1 MAPKILSSLLLA
13 SLAAAVVSARNCKN
27 LTIPLSLSA
36 QNMDFTLKAPANDIE
51 VTNFVLNSGRAGA
64 NYADEI
70 LSENK
75 ATTPSPQPTASP
87 TRARAARCRFSL
99 ATNPLYSRQ
108 AKSIPSPL
116 SQRAIPDSSPADKS
130 YKPNPTQPNL
140 YTNIHPPPPDGAA
153 FDRTYWDFP
162 FHAYNYSYANA
173 ALARNY
179 SVFFFDRPG
188 IGESTRGDPVAAIQ
202 SSLELSAL
210 RALTAK
216 LRRGSVRGISAR
228 YERVVHVGHS
238 YGSAQTYALTA
249 AHPDDGTSD
258 AVALTGFSQGLGTY
272 VGNFLFGG
280 NFVLAGAGYGPG
292 YITCGD
298 VSAVQ
303 TNFFAP
309 DNFDPDILQAT
320 YATSAPTAVGELLTI
335 GSLTTTNN
343 SFTGPVLVITGE
355 RDGAFCGGNCYV
367 SEPSIPDQT
376 GNSFTN
382 TTSFEAF
389 VVPGAGHGLNLEYT
403 AQATYA
409 KILDFF
415 DKSV

>member
-1 MAPKILSSLLLA
+1 MAPATISSLLLA
-13 SLAAAVVSARNCKN
+13 SLAAVVSARNCKN
-27 LTIPLSLSA
+27 LMIPLSLSA
-36 QNMDFTLKAPANDIE
+36 QNMDFTLKAPSNDIE
-51 VTNFVLNSGRAGA
+51 VTNFVLNSGQAGV

-70 LSENK
+70 LSETKYRTVTGNYSIA
-75 ATTPSPQPTASP
+75 ATYCEPDAGPGRALQILTRKQQPPNLDLSSQKTILDSPQQTKASKP
-87 TRARAARCRFSL
+87 K
-99 ATNPLYSRQ
+99 PKPIYS
-108 AKSIPSPL
+108 STYL
-116 SQRAIPDSSPADKS
+116 
-130 YKPNPTQPNL
+130 
-140 YTNIHPPPPDGAA
+140 DGAA

-162 FHAYNYSYANA
+162 LHASNYSYANA

-188 IGESTRGDPVAAIQ
+188 IGRSTRGDAVAEIQ
-202 SSLELSAL
+202 SGLELAAL
-210 RALTAK
+210 YALTTK
-216 LRRGSVRGISAR
+216 LRRGGIRGISAR
-228 YERVVHVGHS
+228 YQRVVHVGHS
-238 YGSAQTYALTA
+238 YGSAQTYGLTA
-249 AHPDDGTSD
+249 AHPDDRISD
-258 AVALTGFSQGLGTY
+258 AIALTGFSQGLGTY
-272 VGNFLFGG
+272 VANFLFGG

-303 TNFFAP
+303 SNFFAP
-309 DNFDPDILQAT
+309 DNFDPEILEAT

-335 GSLTTTNN
+335 GSLTATNN

-367 SEPSIPDQT
+367 SEPSIPEQT
-376 GNSFTN
+376 GKSFTN
-382 TTSFEAF
+382 TSSFEAF

>member
-1 MAPKILSSLLLA
+1 MAPATLSSLLLA
-13 SLAAAVVSARNCKN
+13 SLAAVASARNCKN

-36 QNMDFTLKAPANDIE
+36 QNMDFTLKAPTNDIE
-51 VTNFVLNSGRAGA
+51 VTDFVLNSGRAGV

-75 ATTPSPQPTASP
+75 YRTVTGNYSIAATY
-87 TRARAARCRFSL
+87 CE
-99 ATNPLYSRQ
+99 
-108 AKSIPSPL
+108 
-116 SQRAIPDSSPADKS
+116 PDA
-130 YKPNPTQPNL
+130 
-140 YTNIHPPPPDGAA
+140 DGAA

-162 FHAYNYSYANA
+162 AHAFNYSYANA

-179 SVFFFDRPG
+179 SLFYFDRPG
-188 IGESTRGDPVAAIQ
+188 IGESTHGHAVAEIQ
-202 SSLELSAL
+202 SGLELSAL
-210 RALTAK
+210 HALTTG
-216 LRRGSVRGISAR
+216 LRRGAIRGIRAR

-238 YGSAQTYALTA
+238 YGSAQTYGLTA
-249 AHPDDGTSD
+249 AHPDDGVSD
-258 AVALTGFSQGLGTY
+258 AIALTGFSQGLGTY

-303 TNFFAP
+303 SNFFAP
-309 DNFDPDILQAT
+309 DNFDPEILEAT

-367 SEPSIPDQT
+367 SEPSIPEQT
-376 GNSFTN
+376 GKSFTN
-382 TTSFEAF
+382 TSSFEAF

>member
-1 MAPKILSSLLLA
+1 MAPAILSSLLLA
-13 SLAAAVVSARNCKN
+13 SLAAVVSARNCKN
-27 LTIPLSLSA
+27 LKIPLSLSS
-36 QNMDFTLKAPANDIE
+36 QNMDFTLKAPTNDIE
-51 VTNFVLNSGRAGA
+51 VTNFVLNSGQAGV

-70 LSENK
+70 LSETKYRTVTGNYSIA
-75 ATTPSPQPTASP
+75 ATY
-87 TRARAARCRFSL
+87 CE
-99 ATNPLYSRQ
+99 
-108 AKSIPSPL
+108 
-116 SQRAIPDSSPADKS
+116 PDA
-130 YKPNPTQPNL
+130 
-140 YTNIHPPPPDGAA
+140 DGAA

-162 FHAYNYSYANA
+162 AHAFNYSYANA

-188 IGESTRGDPVAAIQ
+188 IGQSTHGNPVAEIQ
-202 SSLELSAL
+202 SNLELAAL
-210 RALTAK
+210 YALTTK
-216 LRRGSVRGISAR
+216 LRRGSIRGISAR

-238 YGSAQTYALTA
+238 YGSAQTYGLTA
-249 AHPDDGTSD
+249 AHPDDGISD
-258 AVALTGFSQGLGTY
+258 AIALTGFSQGLGTY
-272 VGNFLFGG
+272 VGNFLLGG

-303 TNFFAP
+303 SNFFAP
-309 DNFDPDILQAT
+309 DNFDPKILEAT
-320 YATSAPTAVGELLTI
+320 YATSAPIAVGELLTI

-367 SEPSIPDQT
+367 SEPSIPEQT
-376 GNSFTN
+376 GKSFTN
-382 TTSFEAF
+382 TSSFEAF

>member
-1 MAPKILSSLLLA
+1 MAPAILSSLLLA
-13 SLAAAVVSARNCKN
+13 SLAAVVSARNCKN
-27 LTIPLSLSA
+27 LKIPLSLSS
-36 QNMDFTLKAPANDIE
+36 QNMDFTFKAPTNDIE
-51 VTNFVLNSGRAGA
+51 VTNFVLNSGQAGV

-70 LSENK
+70 LSETKYRTVTGNYSIA
-75 ATTPSPQPTASP
+75 ATYCEPDAGPGRTLQIL
-87 TRARAARCRFSL
+87 TRKQ
-99 ATNPLYSRQ
+99 NPLDLS
-108 AKSIPSPL
+108 
-116 SQRAIPDSSPADKS
+116 SQRAIPDPPPADKS
-130 YKPNPTQPNL
+130 SKPNPKPI
-140 YTNIHPPPPDGAA
+140 YIYIYMYIYGAA
-153 FDRTYWDFP
+153 FNQTYWDFP
-162 FHAYNYSYANA
+162 AHAFNYSYANA

-188 IGESTRGDPVAAIQ
+188 IGQSTHGNPVAEIQ
-202 SSLELSAL
+202 SNLELAAL
-210 RALTAK
+210 YALTTK
-216 LRRGSVRGISAR
+216 LRRGSIRGISAR

-238 YGSAQTYALTA
+238 YGSAQTYGLTA
-249 AHPDDGTSD
+249 AHPDDGISD
-258 AVALTGFSQGLGTY
+258 AIALTGFSQGLGTY
-272 VGNFLFGG
+272 VGNFLLGG

-303 TNFFAP
+303 SNFFAP
-309 DNFDPDILQAT
+309 DNFDPKILEAT
-320 YATSAPTAVGELLTI
+320 YATSAPIAVGELLTI

-367 SEPSIPDQT
+367 SEPSIPEQT
-376 GNSFTN
+376 GKSFTN
-382 TTSFEAF
+382 TSSFEAF
-389 VVPGAGHGLNLEYT
+389 VVLGAGHGLNLEYT

>member
-1 MAPKILSSLLLA
+1 MAPAILSSLLVA
-13 SLAAAVVSARNCKN
+13 SLAAVVSARNCKN

-36 QNMDFTLKAPANDIE
+36 QNMAFTLKPPTNDIE
-51 VTNFVLNSGRAGA
+51 VTNFVLNSGRAGI

-75 ATTPSPQPTASP
+75 YQTVTGNYSIAATYCEPDAGPGRALQIL
-87 TRARAARCRFSL
+87 TRATLDSPPATRA
-99 ATNPLYSRQ
+99 
-108 AKSIPSPL
+108 
-116 SQRAIPDSSPADKS
+116 
-130 YKPNPTQPNL
+130 PNPTPTPSKPM
-140 YTNIHPPPPDGAA
+140 YTNPPLPPTPDGAS

-162 FHAYNYSYANA
+162 AHAFNYSYANA

-188 IGESTRGDPVAAIQ
+188 IGQSSHGDTVAEIQ
-202 SSLELSAL
+202 SNLELSAL
-210 RALTAK
+210 YALTTK
-216 LRRGSVRGISAR
+216 LRRGSIRGVRAR
-228 YERVVHVGHS
+228 YERIVHVGHS
-238 YGSAQTYALTA
+238 YGSAQTYGLVA

-258 AVALTGFSQGLGTY
+258 AIALTGFSQGLSAY
-272 VGNFLFGG
+272 VANFLFGG

-303 TNFFAP
+303 SNFFGP
-309 DNFDPDILQAT
+309 DNFDPEILEAA
-320 YATSAPTAVGELLTI
+320 YEANAPIAVGELLTI
-335 GSLTTTNN
+335 GGLTTMNN
-343 SFTGPVLVITGE
+343 SFAGPVFVITGE
-355 RDGAFCGGNCYV
+355 RDDAFCGGNCYV
-367 SEPSIPDQT
+367 TEPSIPEQT
-376 GNSFTN
+376 GKSFTN
-382 TTSFEAF
+382 TSHFEAF